1 MSESGSVRPVHD
13 ADGRLAMWVCS
24 RCGWTY
30 DPAVGDPYRPIPPGI
45 AFEDLPADW
54 QCPNCGADRDYFF
67 P

>member
-1 MSESGSVRPVHD
+1 MPASGPQSPVRDP
-13 ADGRLAMWVCS
+13 DGRLALWVCA

-30 DPAVGDPYRPIPPGI
+30 DPASGDPFRPIPPGT

-54 QCPNCGADRDYFF
+54 HCPNCGAERDLFF